1 MSAPFF
7 SCFKS
12 WVEVVALTSTTVPK
26 FTMVPLKF
34 KSVWAQLSAVV
45 EVEMV
50 CRGWRI
56 LWEQWWALAESEL
69 VLLSVEG

>member
-1 MSAPFF
+1 
-7 SCFKS
+7 
-12 WVEVVALTSTTVPK
+12 
-26 FTMVPLKF
+26 
-34 KSVWAQLSAVV
+34 VV